1 MNDYK
6 TVLNF
11 YMWFGIVAVI
21 LFLGITLYTKNFKKN
36 KIKVLGLFLNLSKTD
51 CILMSSIILNI
62 MMTIYC
68 VLNIDKFISVFRIM
82 FIINSVIA
90 IIFSMN
96 FHLIIT
102 ELLYS
107 SINIVVLTLLSLVNT
122 FLTSVNYDKMTYIL
136 SVVFSCAIVVY
147 SFFCAMRK
155 VEITLK
161 KNKFVRR
168 NI

>member
-11 YMWFGIVAVI
+11 YMWFGIVAVV
-21 LFLGITLYTKNFKKN
+21 LFLGITIYTKNFKKN
-36 KIKVLGLFLNLSKTD
+36 KIKVLGLFLNLSKID
-51 CILMSSIILNI
+51 CVLMSTIVLNI

-68 VLNIDKFISVFRIM
+68 VFNIDKFTSVFRIM

-90 IIFSMN
+90 MIFSMN

-122 FLTSVNYDKMTYIL
+122 FLTSVNYDEMTYIL
-136 SVVFSCAIVVY
+136 SIIFSCAVVVY
-147 SFFCAMRK
+147 SFFCGIRK
-155 VEITLK
+155 IEITLK